1 MILSLW
7 RALYLHV
14 PIVSD
19 WQQELGI
26 HSISTER
33 SMAHGHEQTARSLQ
47 VVINPWQDSELP
59 LQTLTGVTQ
68 LSEAPLQPPS
78 HGKHGAGAIVRKLNT
93 QQVAAVLQ
101 SFWPELLQ
109 NNVKAVKKILTE
121 NHLKMDFNAAR
132 YRPHADGTA
141 LHICAQHGL
150 LVAVK
155 LLLDFGLDINAQNKV
170 GLTPLH
176 IACKFQQIPTT
187 TLLLDHGARL
197 DVPDNVRLLLEDG
210 SLGNAWLAVT
220 D

>member
-1 MILSLW
+1 MT
-7 RALYLHV
+7 HG
-14 PIVSD
+14 
-19 WQQELGI
+19 QEQ
-26 HSISTER
+26 
-33 SMAHGHEQTARSLQ
+33 AARSLQ
-47 VVINPWQDSELP
+47 IVINPWQDSELP

-68 LSEAPLQPPS
+68 LSEVSLQLPS
-78 HGKHGAGAIVRKLNT
+78 HGKHGAVVRKLNA

-109 NNVKAVKKILTE
+109 NNVKAVKKLLME

-150 LVAVK
+150 LVVAK

-176 IACKFQQIPTT
+176 VACKFQQIPAA
-187 TLLLDHGARL
+187 TLLLNHGARL
-197 DVPDNVRLLLEDG
+197 DMPDNVRLLLEDG
-210 SLGNAWLAVT
+210 SLENTWLAVT